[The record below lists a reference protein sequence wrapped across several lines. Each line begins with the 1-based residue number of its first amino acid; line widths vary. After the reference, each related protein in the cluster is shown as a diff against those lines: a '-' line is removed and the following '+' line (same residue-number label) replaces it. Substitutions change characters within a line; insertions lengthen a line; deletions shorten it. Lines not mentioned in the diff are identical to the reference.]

1 MTDLKSQKRMAA
13 DILGVGK
20 NRVWIDPNRV
30 EDVSVAIMKDDIR
43 ELIEEGAIQK
53 KDVEGQSRGR
63 TREKQKQ
70 KKKGR
75 GKGHGKRQGKKH
87 SKISKKE
94 KWMTK
99 IRAQRKKLKELRD
112 EGQITSSRYREL
124 YKKSKGGE
132 IRDLK
137 HLMSLVEEGED
148 AQND

>member
-13 DILGVGK
+13 EILGVGK
-20 NRVWIDPNRV
+20 NRVWIDPNRA

-43 ELIEEGAIQK
+43 ELIEEGVIQK
-53 KDVEGQSRGR
+53 KDVKGQSRGR
-63 TREKQKQ
+63 ARKIDEK

-75 GKGHGKRQGKKH
+75 RKGHGKRRGKKH
-87 SKISKKE
+87 SKVSKKE

-112 EGQITSSRYREL
+112 EGEITRSRYREL

-137 HLMSLVEEGED
+137 HLMSLVEEEGAKDE
-148 AQND
+148 

>member
-13 DILGVGK
+13 EILGVGK
-20 NRVWIDPNRV
+20 KRVWIDPNRV
-30 EDVSVAIMKDDIR
+30 EDVSMAIMKDDIR

-53 KDVEGQSRGR
+53 KTIKGQSRGR
-63 TREKQKQ
+63 ARKIDEK

-75 GKGHGKRQGKKH
+75 RSGHGKRKGKKH

-94 KWMTK
+94 KWITK
-99 IRAQRKKLKELRD
+99 VRAQRKKLKQLRD
-112 EGQITSSRYREL
+112 EGEITRSEYRKL

-137 HLMSLVEEGED
+137 HLESLVAQTEGAKE
-148 AQND
+148 